1 MSVGFW
7 IGICRIWSSFIPGWF
22 MEFFY
27 HNTLFLVLVTWAV
40 FLYACK
46 FHRDFAFSKPML
58 VVFLLFVA
66 FYSVYLFSDA
76 LKYVDMLFPNEKL
89 LIGND
94 IIGLNERSLL
104 VPEPGEYYPSRY
116 PLDGSYYNVIEKE
129 MGNRIADS
137 IFLRLATSIPTGV
150 ACIVYD
156 FLFVVSL
163 VRNRKHKEVKG
174 VSSDE

>member
-7 IGICRIWSSFIPGWF
+7 IGLCRIWSSFIPGWF

-27 HNTLFLVLVTWAV
+27 HNTQFLVLITWAV

-116 PLDGSYYNVIEKE
+116 PLDGSYYNVGG
-129 MGNRIADS
+129 MGSRVSSS
-137 IFLRLATSIPTGV
+137 IFIRLAISVPTGI

-163 VRNRKHKEVKG
+163 VRNRKYREVKG
-174 VSSDE
+174 VGSDE

>member
-7 IGICRIWSSFIPGWF
+7 IGLCRIWSSFIPGWF

-89 LIGND
+89 LIGDD

-116 PLDGSYYNVIEKE
+116 PLDGSYYNVGG
-129 MGNRIADS
+129 MGSRVSSS
-137 IFLRLATSIPTGV
+137 IFIRLAFSVPTGV

-174 VSSDE
+174 VGSDE

>member
-1 MSVGFW
+1 MMEFW
-7 IGICRIWSSFIPGWF
+7 IGICRIWSLFIPSWF

-40 FLYACK
+40 FLCACK

-58 VVFLLFVA
+58 AVFLLFVA

-116 PLDGSYYNVIEKE
+116 PLDGSYYNVGG
-129 MGNRIADS
+129 MGSRVSSS
-137 IFLRLATSIPTGV
+137 IFIRLAISVPTGI

-163 VRNRKHKEVKG
+163 VRNRKYREVKG
-174 VSSDE
+174 VGSDE

>member
-7 IGICRIWSSFIPGWF
+7 IGLCRIWSSFIPGWL

-116 PLDGSYYNVIEKE
+116 PLDGSYYNVGG
-129 MGNRIADS
+129 MGSRVSSS
-137 IFLRLATSIPTGV
+137 IFIRLAISVPTGI

-174 VSSDE
+174 VGSDE

>member
-7 IGICRIWSSFIPGWF
+7 IGLCRIWSSFIPGWL

-27 HNTLFLVLVTWAV
+27 HNTLFLVLVTWVV

-89 LIGND
+89 LIGDD

-116 PLDGSYYNVIEKE
+116 PLDGSYYNVGG
-129 MGNRIADS
+129 MGSRVSSS
-137 IFLRLATSIPTGV
+137 IFIRLAFSVPTGI

-163 VRNRKHKEVKG
+163 VRNRKHREVKG